1 MKTNVSVSGVERA
14 GMTLIELL
22 VALTIF
28 GVVITSAIAFA
39 ARQNSA
45 FQESLMRL
53 GALRNL
59 RYALTTLEQDL
70 QTLGTNV
77 PAAQPGLLYAGSDVI
92 VFSADYATNVA
103 ADPFAVFYD
112 PDVPAGEVNAPSGP
126 LTVPTT
132 AATVADSVFTASGTQ
147 SPAEI
152 LIFYFEPDSM
162 TARTDDF
169 ALYRRVNDGIPDMLA
184 RSLLRVGGAPFFS
197 YTRQS
202 VDSAGAFS
210 FQPVA
215 VADLPLPHTAPFHLA
230 AADTGRLAWIDSIR
244 AVRVALSAT
253 NGLDGTGERK
263 VDGSRLIPLPNAGA
277 AVLSTCGSAPLLGVV
292 LNAAV
297 GVTPAGGPQVTL
309 SWNPAIDEAG
319 GEGDVVRYVLWKQ
332 DLTQPGW
339 GDPYLAIP
347 GGALAYTYEDAAV
360 ERGGAYDFALA
371 AQDCT
376 PTLSPRVSSGPV
388 AIP

>member
-1 MKTNVSVSGVERA
+1 MATIAGRAERA

-45 FQESLMRL
+45 FQESLVRL

-77 PAAQPGLLYAGSDVI
+77 PGTQPGLLYGGADVI

-112 PDVPAGEVNAPSGP
+112 PDAPAGQVTAPTGP

-132 AATVADSVFTASGTQ
+132 AATVADSAFIVAGVP
-147 SPAEI
+147 SPAEVI
-152 LIFYFEPDSM
+152 TFYFEGDSA
-162 TARTDDF
+162 TVRTDDF
-169 ALYRRVNDGIPDMLA
+169 VLYRRVNGGAPDLLA
-184 RSLLRVGGAPFFS
+184 RNLLRIGGAPFFS
-197 YTRQS
+197 YTRQRM
-202 VDSAGAFS
+202 DSTGALS

-215 VADLPLPHTAPFHLA
+215 VADLPLRHVAPFHMA
-230 AADTGRLAWIDSIR
+230 VADTGRLAWADSIR
-244 AVRVALSAT
+244 AVGVTLGAT
-253 NGLDGTGERK
+253 NGLDGSEERR
-263 VDGSRLIPLPNAGA
+263 VDGSRVIPLPNAGA
-277 AVLSTCGSAPLLGVV
+277 TVLTTCGSAPLLGVA
-292 LNAAV
+292 LTAV
-297 GVTPAGGPQVTL
+297 VGTTPTGDPLVTL
-309 SWNPAIDEAG
+309 AWNPAIDEAG

-332 DLTQPGW
+332 NLSDPGW

-347 GGALAYTYEDAAV
+347 GGAPAYTYEDAAV
-360 ERGGAYDFALA
+360 ERSAIYEFALA

-376 PTLSPRVSSGPV
+376 PTLSARVSSGLV

>member
-1 MKTNVSVSGVERA
+1 
-14 GMTLIELL
+14 MTLIELL

-28 GVVITSAIAFA
+28 GVVITSAMAFT

-45 FQESLMRL
+45 FQESLVRL

-77 PAAQPGLLYAGSDVI
+77 PVTQPGLLYGGADVI

-103 ADPFAVFYD
+103 GDPFAVFYD
-112 PDVPAGEVNAPSGP
+112 ADAPAGQVSAPTSALP
-126 LTVPTT
+126 VPTT
-132 AATVADSVFTASGTQ
+132 TATVADSAFTAAGVPSA
-147 SPAEI
+147 AEI
-152 LIFYFEPDSM
+152 IAFYFQPD
-162 TARTDDF
+162 TGTTRTDDF
-169 ALYRRVNDGIPDMLA
+169 ALYRRVNDGASELLA
-184 RSLLRVGGAPFFS
+184 RSLLRVGGSPFFS
-197 YTRQS
+197 YTRQT
-202 VDSAGAFS
+202 VDSAGTIA

-215 VADLPLPHTAPFHLA
+215 AADLPLRHVAPFHLA
-230 AADTGRLAWIDSIR
+230 VADSGRLAWADSIR
-244 AVRVALSAT
+244 MVGVTLSAT
-253 NGLDGTGERK
+253 NGLDGTEERR

-277 AVLSTCGSAPLLGVV
+277 AVLTTCGSAPLLGVS
-292 LNAAV
+292 LNAVA
-297 GVTPAGGPQVTL
+297 GVTPSGDPLVTL
-309 SWNPAIDEAG
+309 SWNRAIDEGG

-332 DLTQPGW
+332 DYSQPGW

-347 GGALAYTYEDAAV
+347 GGALTYTYEDAAV
-360 ERGGAYDFALA
+360 EGGRVYDFALA

-376 PTLSPRVSSGPV
+376 PTLSARVSSGPV

>member
-1 MKTNVSVSGVERA
+1 MRRTARQ

-28 GVVITSAIAFA
+28 GIVITSAVAFT

-45 FQESLMRL
+45 FQESLVRL

-59 RYALTTLEQDL
+59 RYAFTTLEQDL

-77 PAAQPGLLYAGSDVI
+77 PARQPGLLYAGADVI

-103 ADPFAVFYD
+103 GDPFAVFYD
-112 PDVPAGEVNAPSGP
+112 PDAPAGQVSAPSSA

-132 AATVADSVFTASGTQ
+132 TTTVADSAFTVGGVP

-152 LIFYFEPDSM
+152 IAFYFEPDTS
-162 TARTDDF
+162 TTRTDDF
-169 ALYRRVNDGIPDMLA
+169 ALYRLVNDGAPDMLA

-202 VDSAGAFS
+202 MDSAGVVA

-215 VADLPLPHTAPFHLA
+215 AADLPLRHAAPFHLA
-230 AADTGRLAWIDSIR
+230 VADSGRLAWVDSIR
-244 AVRVALSAT
+244 MVGVTLSAT
-253 NGLDGTGERK
+253 NGLDGTEERR
-263 VDGSRLIPLPNAGA
+263 VDGTRQIALPNAGA
-277 AVLSTCGSAPLLGVV
+277 AVLTTCGSAPLLGVA
-292 LNAAV
+292 LNAVV
-297 GVTPAGGPQVTL
+297 GLTPAGDPQVTL
-309 SWNPAIDEAG
+309 SWNPAIDEVG

-332 DLTQPGW
+332 DYSQPGW

-347 GGALAYTYEDAAV
+347 GGAPSYTYEDAAV
-360 ERGGAYDFALA
+360 ERGKVYDFAVA

-376 PTLSPRVSSGPV
+376 PTLSARVSSGPV
-388 AIP
+388 AVP